1 MVTIKYPAE
10 FNRNEGLITV
20 SFPDFPEHISQG
32 KDQFTAMSA
41 AKETLTQAVNQRL
54 ETDGEVPKPSPPHR
68 QSQMVP
74 VTLKSRH

>member
-10 FNRNEGLITV
+10 FHRNEGMITV
-20 SFPDFPEHISQG
+20 SFPDFPEHIAQG
-32 KDQFTAMSA
+32 EDHFKAMSA

-54 ETDGEVPKPSPPHR
+54 ETDGKVPQPSPSGR

-74 VTLKSRH
+74 VTVKSRH

>member
-20 SFPDFPEHISQG
+20 SFADFPEHIAEG
-32 KDQFTAMSA
+32 KDHFTAMSA
-41 AKETLTQAVNQRL
+41 AKETLAQAVNQIL
-54 ETDGEVPKPSPPHR
+54 QTNGKVPQPSPSGR

>member
-10 FNRNEGLITV
+10 FNHNEGLITV
-20 SFPDFPEHISQG
+20 SFPDFPEHTAQG
-32 KDQFTAMSA
+32 EDQFTAMSA
-41 AKETLTQAVNQRL
+41 AKKTLAEAANQSL
-54 ETDGEVPKPSPPHR
+54 ENNGKVPVPSPARR

>member
-10 FNRNEGLITV
+10 FQRNEGLITV
-20 SFPDFPEHISQG
+20 SFPDFPEHIAQG

-41 AKETLTQAVNQRL
+41 AKETLAQAVTQSL
-54 ETDGEVPKPSPPHR
+54 ENDGKIPQPSPSRR

-74 VTLKSRH
+74 VTLKSMH